1 MATLRFV
8 SEEEATGRTREIY
21 EELKDS
27 LGIVPNIYRA
37 LANNEHILETFWE
50 NRKRIMDQ
58 GTLDPAIKEWLA
70 WATVAINNAKFGV
83 DTHTARLKKMGYTDE
98 QIVEVLAVINYFIG
112 ISTVINGLGMVNDT
126 NRETLAALAADA

>member
-8 SEEEATGRTREIY
+8 SEEEATGRTKEIY
-21 EELKDS
+21 EELKGS

-70 WATVAINNAKFGV
+70 WATVGINNAKFGV

-98 QIVEVLAVINYFIG
+98 QIVEALAVINYFIG

>member
-8 SEEEATGRTREIY
+8 GEEEATGRTKEIY
-21 EELKDS
+21 EELKGS

-37 LANNEHILETFWE
+37 LANNEQILETFWE
-50 NRKRIMDQ
+50 NRKRIMDR
-58 GTLDPAIKEWLA
+58 GTLDPTIKEWLA
-70 WATVAINNAKFGV
+70 WGTVAINNAKFGV

-98 QIVEVLAVINYFIG
+98 QIVEALAVINYFIG

>member
-8 SEEEATGRTREIY
+8 GEEEATGRTREIY
-21 EELKDS
+21 EELKGS

-83 DTHTARLKKMGYTDE
+83 DTHTARPKK
-98 QIVEVLAVINYFIG
+98 
-112 ISTVINGLGMVNDT
+112 LG
-126 NRETLAALAADA
+126 

>member
-8 SEEEATGRTREIY
+8 SEEEATGRTKEIY
-21 EELKDS
+21 EELKGS

-98 QIVEVLAVINYFIG
+98 QIVEALAVINYFIG

-126 NRETLAALAADA
+126 NPETLAALAADA

>member
-1 MATLRFV
+1 MAPLRYV
-8 SEEEATGRTREIY
+8 SEEEATDRAKEIY
-21 EELKDS
+21 EELKGS

-98 QIVEVLAVINYFIG
+98 QIVEALAVINYFIG

>member
-8 SEEEATGRTREIY
+8 SEEEATGRTKEIY
-21 EELKDS
+21 EELKCS

-98 QIVEVLAVINYFIG
+98 QIVEALAVINYFIG

-126 NRETLAALAADA
+126 NPETLAALAADA

>member
-8 SEEEATGRTREIY
+8 SEEAATGRTKEIY

-37 LANNEHILETFWE
+37 LANNEHILEAFWE

-58 GTLDPAIKEWLA
+58 GTLDPAVKEWLA

-83 DTHTARLKKMGYTDE
+83 DTHTARLKKMGYADE
-98 QIVEVLAVINYFIG
+98 QIVEALAVINYFIG

>member
-21 EELKDS
+21 DELKGS

-98 QIVEVLAVINYFIG
+98 QIVEALAVINYFIG

>member
-8 SEEEATGRTREIY
+8 SEEEATGRTKEIY
-21 EELKDS
+21 EELKGS

-98 QIVEVLAVINYFIG
+98 QIVEALAVINYFIG

>member
-1 MATLRFV
+1 MATLRFF

-21 EELKDS
+21 DELKGS
-27 LGIVPNIYRA
+27 LGLVPNIYRA

-98 QIVEVLAVINYFIG
+98 QIVEALAVINYFIG

-126 NRETLAALAADA
+126 NPETLAALAADA

>member
-1 MATLRFV
+1 MATLGFV
-8 SEEEATGRTREIY
+8 GEEEATGRTKEIY
-21 EELKDS
+21 EELKGS

-83 DTHTARLKKMGYTDE
+83 DTHTVRLKKMGYTDE
-98 QIVEVLAVINYFIG
+98 QIVEALAVVNYLVG

-126 NRETLAALAADA
+126 NRETLTALAVDH

>member
-58 GTLDPAIKEWLA
+58 DTLDPAIKEWLA

-98 QIVEVLAVINYFIG
+98 QIVEALAVINYFIG

>member
-8 SEEEATGRTREIY
+8 SEEEATGRTKEIY
-21 EELKDS
+21 DELKGA

-37 LANNEHILETFWE
+37 LANNEQILETFWE

-98 QIVEVLAVINYFIG
+98 QIVEALAVINYFIG

-126 NRETLAALAADA
+126 NRETLAALAADR

>member
-8 SEEEATGRTREIY
+8 GEEEATGRTKEIY
-21 EELKDS
+21 EELKGS

-37 LANNEHILETFWE
+37 LANNEHILGTFWE

-98 QIVEVLAVINYFIG
+98 QIVEALAVINYFIG

-126 NRETLAALAADA
+126 NRETLAALATDA

>member
-21 EELKDS
+21 EELKGS

-98 QIVEVLAVINYFIG
+98 QIVEALAVINYFIG

>member
-8 SEEEATGRTREIY
+8 SEEEATGRTKEIY
-21 EELKDS
+21 EELKGS

-83 DTHTARLKKMGYTDE
+83 DTHTARLKKMGSTDE
-98 QIVEVLAVINYFIG
+98 QIVEALAVINYFIG